1 MATTPAKSAASKP
14 DQGSRMSKEEL
25 DQIKLTAERARARA
39 EKEKAEKAARRRKEL
54 ETEAKTAK
62 RKPPVDGGI
71 SDMSIQ
77 DQLEAIKMEK
87 LMQQGEAQARDL
99 SGKRPQGLTNGGM
112 VTTCRGQGRV
122 MKKRQTR
129 IT

>member
-1 MATTPAKSAASKP
+1 
-14 DQGSRMSKEEL
+14 
-25 DQIKLTAERARARA
+25 
-39 EKEKAEKAARRRKEL
+39 
-54 ETEAKTAK
+54 
-62 RKPPVDGGI
+62 
-71 SDMSIQ
+71 MSIQ